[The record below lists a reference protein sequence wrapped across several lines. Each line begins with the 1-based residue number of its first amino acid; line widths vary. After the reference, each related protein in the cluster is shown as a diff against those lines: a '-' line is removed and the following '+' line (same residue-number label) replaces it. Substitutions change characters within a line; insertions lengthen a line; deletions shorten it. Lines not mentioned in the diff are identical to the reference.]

1 MFLFRVALRNVLRQY
16 GRSSLSMISIIVGV
30 AIIIMG
36 RGFIGGSK
44 ENIIRAQIDT
54 VSGHVL
60 AVPSDYPDTGIRHP
74 VDNLLELDEET
85 RAWLDAHTEAWTTRT
100 VFAPRIVKGSDAIR
114 CRAFGFDPQRDE
126 TVFSRRDW
134 RVTGEIPAT
143 AEDGVLI
150 SKGVGRVLGV
160 KTGDRLIFEVRTADG
175 ALNAL
180 DMPVSGVQATGSPMI
195 DRIGVFV
202 PMSLVKKLVVTN
214 GRFSHLATRLGDRD
228 ESPRFAAELDTAF
241 AGAASVKTWRQET
254 QDLLDIQKIR
264 QTSFDLIAL
273 AIMAIAATG
282 IANTVLMAAHER
294 VREIGTLRAMGL
306 TRRGVVSLFV
316 FEGLVMGSL
325 GGLLGAIV
333 GGGYNHKLSVDG
345 IDLTSLIEGAGSAGL
360 YDSIPMSAML
370 YTESSLAVAIGAALL
385 GLLVAVLSS
394 VYPAL
399 IASRLAPAEAVRAE

>member
-1 MFLFRVALRNVLRQY
+1 MFLFRMALRNVLRQY

-44 ENIIRAQIDT
+44 ENIIRAQIDS

-60 AVPSDYPDTGIRHP
+60 VVPSDYPDAGIRHP

-85 RAWLDAHTEAWTTRT
+85 RAWLDVNTEAWTTR
-100 VFAPRIVKGSDAIR
+100 VIFAPRIVKGSDAIR
-114 CRAFGFDPQRDE
+114 GRAFGFDPQRDE
-126 TVFSRRDW
+126 TVFARRDW

-180 DMPVSGVQATGSPMI
+180 DLPVSGVLATGSPTI
-195 DRIGVFV
+195 DRIGVFM
-202 PMSLVKKLVVTN
+202 PKPLVERLVVPN
-214 GRFSHLATRLGDRD
+214 GRFSHLATRLADRD
-228 ESPRFAAELDTAF
+228 DSSRVAVELDERF
-241 AGAASVKTWRQET
+241 AGAASVKTWQQET

-306 TRRGVVSLFV
+306 SRRGVVGLFV
-316 FEGLVMGSL
+316 FEGLVMGGL

-345 IDLTSLIEGAGSAGL
+345 IDLTSLIEGAGSGGL

-370 YTESSLAVAIGAALL
+370 YTESSLTVSIGAALV